1 MLKKNTGNV
10 SIYMGGG
17 SVLYIVWMRVRYF
30 TLLLLNVFFFLI
42 ELYCSFL
49 EHLVR
54 ASFID

>member
-30 TLLLLNVFFFLI
+30 TLLLLNVFFF
-42 ELYCSFL
+42 
-49 EHLVR
+49 
-54 ASFID
+54 